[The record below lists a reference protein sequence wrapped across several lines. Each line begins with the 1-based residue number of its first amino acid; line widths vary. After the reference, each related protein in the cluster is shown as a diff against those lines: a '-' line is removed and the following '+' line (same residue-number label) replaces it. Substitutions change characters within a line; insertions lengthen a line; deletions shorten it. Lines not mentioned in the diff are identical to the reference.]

1 MRSVRLAVCLT
12 AVWAPAMALTTAAE
26 VKIDPAFGDHMVLQR
41 DMKVPVWG
49 TGTPGDNIT
58 VSFGGQKKAGTVAKD
73 GKWMIHL
80 DPLKTG
86 KPGELILLQGTNTI
100 TLKDVLVG
108 EVWLGSGQSNM
119 GLVIREGIGVDPL
132 LAAAA
137 ANSYPQIRHM
147 TTGAAGKGWQE
158 ARPENMS
165 EFSALLFTFGVN
177 LHKELDVPVG
187 LIAAAVGCSCA
198 GHWVSNEA
206 IEADPV
212 IKEMRSHPGQEAV
225 GTWVGSRK
233 HTRRLGGLGCF
244 YESRIRPVMPYAIRG
259 VVWDQGECNSAL
271 RGTKFWEME
280 LSTAMGV
287 LIRGWRKQWGQGE
300 FPFICVQK
308 PSGPGCAWD
317 DDDPV
322 TRSAR
327 KFEPLPQAVPET
339 GNGDGIS
346 LQAVTPTSE
355 KGGTVV
361 VHADGK
367 RAVYTPKPGFVGL
380 DSFTYTVVDST
391 GAANKSGFVKVDVR
405 TDGLAVHIDFEDAEK
420 DGIEWMRKAG
430 DWRLWSYDT
439 MDNRPEAQKL
449 TYHFRNRGPYDGGR
463 ATAHWI
469 NYAPVPGVRG
479 MGLLNPVV
487 GGDGKAQVDL
497 TSGGD
502 PGCESL
508 SASVWVLYPQAVRA
522 GMILCKSPCGFKT
535 LTSGWAIRCT
545 GSAFSFFGS
554 GVRLSLGGGENFEIH
569 SEDPIQPDTW
579 YHLVMVMD
587 RGAAKLR
594 AYVNNKEVTA
604 SSTSPNIP
612 AGVIEYHAPLRL
624 FNGPGWK
631 SWGAAPMLVDEVKIL
646 TAALTPQQ
654 VAALYAEGKDAMV
667 PDLKGK

>member
-86 KPGELILLQGTNTI
+86 KPGELILQGTNTI

-259 VVWDQGECNSAL
+259 VLWDQGECNSAL

-339 GNGDGIS
+339 GNGDYNWPGGSNALWCQDYLNLRLHPNTAVAIS
-346 LQAVTPTSE
+346 SDLGVGLHPPNKWGYGARLARVALGMVYGRKLEYYGPTYASHKIEGDKVRVSFSHVGQGLAWRHGEKLQGFAVAGE
-355 KGGTVV
+355 DKVFHWADAVIAGDTVV
-361 VHADGK
+361 VASDKVKQPVAARYGWGK
-367 RAVYTPKPGFVGL
+367 EYPW
-380 DSFTYTVVDST
+380 
-391 GAANKSGFVKVDVR
+391 ANLFNKDHLPAIPFR
-405 TDGLAVHIDFEDAEK
+405 TD
-420 DGIEWMRKAG
+420 
-430 DWRLWSYDT
+430 
-439 MDNRPEAQKL
+439 
-449 TYHFRNRGPYDGGR
+449 
-463 ATAHWI
+463 
-469 NYAPVPGVRG
+469 
-479 MGLLNPVV
+479 
-487 GGDGKAQVDL
+487 
-497 TSGGD
+497 
-502 PGCESL
+502 
-508 SASVWVLYPQAVRA
+508 
-522 GMILCKSPCGFKT
+522 
-535 LTSGWAIRCT
+535 
-545 GSAFSFFGS
+545 
-554 GVRLSLGGGENFEIH
+554 
-569 SEDPIQPDTW
+569 TW
-579 YHLVMVMD
+579 
-587 RGAAKLR
+587 
-594 AYVNNKEVTA
+594 
-604 SSTSPNIP
+604 
-612 AGVIEYHAPLRL
+612 
-624 FNGPGWK
+624 
-631 SWGAAPMLVDEVKIL
+631 
-646 TAALTPQQ
+646 
-654 VAALYAEGKDAMV
+654 
-667 PDLKGK
+667 